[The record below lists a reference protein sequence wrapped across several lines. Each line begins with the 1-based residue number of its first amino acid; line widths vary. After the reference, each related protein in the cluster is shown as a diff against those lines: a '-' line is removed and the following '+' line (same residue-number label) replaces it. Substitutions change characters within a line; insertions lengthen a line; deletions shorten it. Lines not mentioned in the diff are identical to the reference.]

1 MRRAP
6 LLVLICGVLSAA
18 LGGVL
23 LLVSD
28 RVEGLVWLAMPVTAL
43 GLVLVGLWAR
53 SAVRQPDPDDPVGLP
68 TTPLPGRWYPYVLV
82 GVGVV
87 LACWLVYWTKFR

>member
-6 LLVLICGVLSAA
+6 VLVLICGALSAA

-28 RVEGLVWLAMPVTAL
+28 RVEGLLWLALPITAL
-43 GLVLVGLWAR
+43 GFVLVGLWAR
-53 SAVRQPDPDDPVGLP
+53 SAVRRPDPEGPAGP
-68 TTPLPGRWYPYVLV
+68 PAAPLPGRWYPYALV
-82 GVGVV
+82 GVGAV
-87 LACWLVYWTKFR
+87 LWCWLVYWTKFR